1 MTIQELKSLVKSNFV
16 PTAGIQFADAQKAT
30 INALTEFYGLTDLSP
45 REIKANKAYIM
56 ALIEEV
62 IDEILPEKLA
72 DRVGDFAEIKQY
84 ARDAEVVFHVKG
96 VGKRRAYLTI
106 KKGARGG
113 LYQAARL
120 DDFQLTLPTWT
131 ETVAVFV
138 TLEEILLGKYT
149 LVELMNNIL
158 DGFTERLYVQV
169 VEALQAAVVPAA
181 NRGSAGG
188 VDNEVLDD
196 IIRVVSAY
204 GRPMIMG
211 FHEVVQ
217 KLNNVPGFLPANAYP
232 NVPMADLDEIRGR
245 GYVGIYKGAPIVL
258 LPNYVVNEFTNADW
272 LLNEGMLFVL
282 PAGERPVKVAMKGD
296 LHLQEVAH
304 PSGSAEF
311 NAHKLIGVGLLLQ
324 NNIGLYVDT
333 DAREKYAPA
342 AGLPDWVPSS

>member
-1 MTIQELKSLVKSNFV
+1 MTIKELKALVKSNFV
-16 PTAGIQFADAQKAT
+16 ATPGINFADAQSAT
-30 INALTEFYGLTDLSP
+30 INALTEFYGLEDLSP
-45 REIKANKAYIM
+45 REIKANKTYIM

-96 VGKRRAYLTI
+96 VGKRRAYLSI

-131 ETVAVFV
+131 ETVGVFV
-138 TLEEILLGKYT
+138 TLEEILLGRYS

-181 NRGSAGG
+181 NRGSAAGI
-188 VDNEVLDD
+188 DNETLDD

-217 KLNNVPGFLPANAYP
+217 KLNNVPGFLPANAFP
-232 NVPMADLDEIRGR
+232 NVPVQDLDEIRGR

-272 LLNEGMLFVL
+272 LLNEGMLFIL
-282 PAGERPVKVAMKGD
+282 PAGERPVKVAMKGE
-296 LHLQEVAH
+296 LHLQEVLH
-304 PSGSAEF
+304 PTGSAEW
-311 NAHKLIGVGLLLQ
+311 NAHKILGVGLLLQ

-342 AGLPDWVPSS
+342 AGLPSWVE

>member
-1 MTIQELKSLVKSNFV
+1 MTIKELKALVKSNFV
-16 PTAGIQFADAQKAT
+16 ATPGVNFSDAQSAT
-30 INALTEFYGLTDLSP
+30 INALTEFYGLQDLSP
-45 REIKANKAYIM
+45 REIKANKTYIM

-96 VGKRRAYLTI
+96 VGKRRAYLSI

-120 DDFQLTLPTWT
+120 DDYQLTLPTWT
-131 ETVAVFV
+131 ETVGVFV
-138 TLEEILLGKYT
+138 TLEEILLGRYS
-149 LVELMNNIL
+149 LVELMNN
-158 DGFTERLYVQV
+158 YVQV

-181 NRGSAGG
+181 NRGSAAGIS
-188 VDNEVLDD
+188 NTVLDD

-204 GRPMIMG
+204 GTPMIMG
-211 FHEVVQ
+211 FHEVVR
-217 KLNNVPGFLPANAYP
+217 KLNNVAGFLPANSYP
-232 NVPMADLDEIRGR
+232 NVPAADLDEIRGR

-296 LHLQEVAH
+296 LHLQEVLH
-304 PSGSAEF
+304 PTGSAEW
-311 NAHKLIGVGLLLQ
+311 NAHKILGVGLLLQ

-342 AGLPDWVPSS
+342 AGLPSWVE

>member
-1 MTIQELKSLVKSNFV
+1 MTIQELKTLVKSNFV
-16 PTAGIQFADAQKAT
+16 ATPGVNFLDAQSAT
-30 INALTEFYGLTDLSP
+30 INALTEFYGLEDMSP
-45 REIKANKAYIM
+45 REIKANKTYIM
-56 ALIEEV
+56 ALLEEV
-62 IDEILPEKLA
+62 IDEILPQKLV

-131 ETVAVFV
+131 ETVGVFV
-138 TLEEILLGKYT
+138 TLEEILLGKYS

-169 VEALQAAVVPAA
+169 IEALQAAVVPVA
-181 NRGSAGG
+181 NRGSAAGI
-188 VDNEVLDD
+188 DNQILDD
-196 IIRVVSAY
+196 IIRVVAAY
-204 GRPMIMG
+204 GTPMIMG
-211 FHEVVQ
+211 FSEVVR
-217 KLNNVPGFLPANAYP
+217 KLNNVPGFLPANSTP
-232 NVPMADLDEIRGR
+232 NVPIQDLDEIRGR

-258 LPNYVVNEFTNADW
+258 LPNYVVNEFTNAEW

-296 LHLQEVAH
+296 LHLQEVLH
-304 PSGSAEF
+304 PTGSSEF
-311 NAHKLIGVGLLLQ
+311 NAHKIIGVGLLLQ

-342 AGLPDWVPSS
+342 AGSPSWV